1 MSKVLIFEIPEG
13 EVEQLKAIL
22 DKFHIEFVKSREIM
36 EKDQIEIKRLREE
49 SSQIK
54 KNTDKIAA
62 ETKVILD
69 ELSRKLLKAA

>member
-1 MSKVLIFEIPEG
+1 MAKVLTFEIPEG

-22 DKFHIEFVKSREIM
+22 DKFHIEFTKSREIM
-36 EKDQIEIKRLREE
+36 EKDQLEIDRLREE
-49 SSQIK
+49 SRQIK

>member
-1 MSKVLIFEIPEG
+1 MAKVLTFEIPEG

-22 DKFHIEFVKSREIM
+22 DKFHIEFMKSREIM
-36 EKDQIEIKRLREE
+36 KKDQLEIDRLREE
-49 SSQIK
+49 SRQIK

-69 ELSRKLLKAA
+69 ELSRTLLQTA

>member
-1 MSKVLIFEIPEG
+1 MAKVLTFEIPEG

-22 DKFHIEFVKSREIM
+22 DKFHIEFIKSREIM
-36 EKDQIEIKRLREE
+36 KKDQLEIDRLREE
-49 SSQIK
+49 SRQIK

-69 ELSRKLLKAA
+69 ELSRTLLQTA